1 MLKIPFTIAE
11 IAFYI
16 APVLFL
22 LILKSLIRKRLIIRH
37 VAIKPPDVLVPF
49 LLIGIHI
56 LSERTLKFSLLPY
69 FAIFMLSLGIV
80 IVCLMAYKKGEI
92 LFSRFF
98 KTFWRFLFLFSFLMY
113 YILVGL
119 NIAHHFI

>member
-1 MLKIPFTIAE
+1 MKIPFTIAE

-56 LSERTLKFSLLPY
+56 LSEMTLKFSLLPY

-80 IVCLMAYKKGEI
+80 IVCLMAYKK
-92 LFSRFF
+92 R
-98 KTFWRFLFLFSFLMY
+98 R
-113 YILVGL
+113 
-119 NIAHHFI
+119 NFI

>member
-1 MLKIPFTIAE
+1 MNIPFTLAE
-11 IAFYI
+11 VAFYI
-16 APVLFL
+16 APILL
-22 LILKSLIRKRLIIRH
+22 LILLKKLIRKRLIIQH
-37 VAIKPPDVLVPF
+37 VAIKPPDILVPF

-56 LSERTLKFSLLPY
+56 LSEITLKISLLPY
-69 FAIFMLSLGIV
+69 FAIFMLSLGIL

-98 KTFWRFLFLFSFLMY
+98 KTFWRFLFLFSFLLY
-113 YILVGL
+113 YILVGW